1 MKEQA
6 VERYLRKYL
15 ENKGWKIRKAPKKIG
30 EHGVDIHAW
39 HSKWRRLLFIEVKGG
54 SGKHK
59 HQELHSAF
67 YNVLGQIIS
76 RMDIQGNDPKKARIY
91 AIGIPY
97 GWLRVYKNK
106 VKKMKYAWR
115 LLKLRVFL
123 VKEGGTVIEKP
134 YTFFLK

>member
-1 MKEQA
+1 
-6 VERYLRKYL
+6 
-15 ENKGWKIRKAPKKIG
+15 
-30 EHGVDIHAW
+30 
-39 HSKWRRLLFIEVKGG
+39 
-54 SGKHK
+54 
-59 HQELHSAF
+59 
-67 YNVLGQIIS
+67 
-76 RMDIQGNDPKKARIY
+76 MDIQGNDPKKARIY

>member
-1 MKEQA
+1 MREQT
-6 VERYLRKYL
+6 VERYIRKYL
-15 ENKGWKIRKAPKKIG
+15 ENKGWKIRKAPKRVG

-39 HSKWRRLLFIEVKGG
+39 HPKWRKLLYVEVKGG

-59 HQELHSAF
+59 HQEIHSAF

-76 RMDIQGNDPKKARIY
+76 RMDKGGNNPKKARIY

-97 GWLRVYKNK
+97 PWLRVFRNK
-106 VKKMKYAWR
+106 IKKMKYGWR

-123 VKEGGTVIEKP
+123 VKANGEVVEKP
-134 YTFFLK
+134 HSFMLT